1 MKRKTGKRKQGGSRW
16 PKVLLLIPLLTVGLA
31 MLGGQMIVSGT
42 VPEHSVQ
49 TLATII
55 TAITGLCL
63 GLAGAVASPQK
74 KFLWGLLAALL
85 TAAALMLSNL
95 LFFGVTY
102 GHVLQGVGAA
112 LGGGLI
118 GALLGSKKR
127 KKYA

>member
-1 MKRKTGKRKQGGSRW
+1 MKRKAEKRKSGSRW
-16 PKVLLLIPLLTVGLA
+16 PKILLLIPVLTVGMA
-31 MLGGQMIVSGT
+31 MLGAQMIVSGA
-42 VPEHSVQ
+42 VPETSVQ
-49 TLATII
+49 TLAVII
-55 TAITGLCL
+55 TAIVGLCL
-63 GLAGAVASPQK
+63 GLLGAVVSPQK
-74 KFLWGLLAALL
+74 KLLWGLLAALL
-85 TAAALMLSNL
+85 TAAALMLGNL